1 MMAEEYS
8 DELKEK
14 VDMAI
19 HRLQSLC
26 PRGGVLAELL
36 RRKGQP
42 DDLSVG
48 EDGWRSF

>member
-1 MMAEEYS
+1 MDVEYS
-8 DELKEK
+8 EDLKPK
-14 VDMAI
+14 VEMAV